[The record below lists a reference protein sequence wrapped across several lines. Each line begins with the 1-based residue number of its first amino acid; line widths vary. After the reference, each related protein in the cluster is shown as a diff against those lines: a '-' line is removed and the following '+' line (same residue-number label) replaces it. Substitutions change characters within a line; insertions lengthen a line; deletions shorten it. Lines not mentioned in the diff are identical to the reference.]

1 MRKLF
6 AGAVLLVACSLS
18 LGVFARAD
26 SPNICP
32 AVGAASEC
40 NVFLIV
46 NLDGSVTI
54 LTPPSLDPVSG
65 APADTTLYDV
75 TPAYTGADDYL
86 IGVYN
91 DSGKVLQ
98 SLSLSGN
105 DIFAA
110 DGDGVCSGYFANT
123 PQGCPVDPKN
133 PFNETLQG
141 YNGPNTAF
149 YVPDFDKGNHDDGV
163 VFFGSWDQNFNFTDS
178 GGLGPGQTAFF
189 SLENLPTEGH
199 GNTQVPEPG
208 TILLL
213 GTGLSGMYF
222 RLKRNKK

>member
-1 MRKLF
+1 MRKLC
-6 AGAVLLVACSLS
+6 AGVVLLAACLLS
-18 LGVFARAD
+18 FGASARAD
-26 SPNICP
+26 SPSNICP
-32 AVGAASEC
+32 SVGPASEC

-54 LTPPSLDPVSG
+54 STTVDPVSG
-65 APADTTLYDV
+65 SPADSVHYDCNDF
-75 TPAYTGADDYL
+75 YCGSDDYL

-105 DIFAA
+105 DIFEAE
-110 DGDGVCSGYFANT
+110 GDGVCSGSFANT
-123 PQGCPVDPKN
+123 PAGCPVWPGH
-133 PFNETLQG
+133 PFNTTLQG

-149 YVPDFDKGNHDDGV
+149 YVPNYDQGNYDDGV

-178 GGLGPGQTAFF
+178 GGLAPGQTAFF
-189 SLENLPTEGH
+189 SLENIPTEGH

-222 RLKRNKK
+222 RLKRSKK